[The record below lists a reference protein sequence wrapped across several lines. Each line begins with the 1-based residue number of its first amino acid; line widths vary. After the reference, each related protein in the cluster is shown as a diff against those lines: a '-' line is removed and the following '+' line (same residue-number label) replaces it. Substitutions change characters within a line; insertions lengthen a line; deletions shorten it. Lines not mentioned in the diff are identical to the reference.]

1 MLFLD
6 DTFCKS
12 VNVKDYF
19 PDAGKFIKSIT
30 TLQKVVGSDLLDGKK
45 CYRLRKLDLFC
56 LFLSGSLL
64 VFLSSFYR
72 V

>member
-45 CYRLRKLDLFC
+45 CYRLRT
-56 LFLSGSLL
+56 
-64 VFLSSFYR
+64 
-72 V
+72 